1 LVGKKIKPKFVRQKK
16 NTMAE
21 QIIFT
26 NIASVDGV
34 YMNDD
39 STDVHIVC
47 NDFTGRNHVLVLH
60 PAHVFKIKQLMMD
73 AIVGPEEEAQDG
85 N

>member
-1 LVGKKIKPKFVRQKK
+1 
-16 NTMAE
+16 MSE

-47 NDFTGRNHVLVLH
+47 ADFSGRNHVIVMH
-60 PAHVFKIKQLMMD
+60 PAHVFKIKQLTMD

>member
-1 LVGKKIKPKFVRQKK
+1 
-16 NTMAE
+16 MAE

-47 NDFTGRNHVLVLH
+47 NDFSGRNHVIVMH
-60 PAHVFKIKQLMMD
+60 PAQVFKIKQLMMD
-73 AIVGPEEEAQDG
+73 EIVGPQENAE
-85 N
+85 

>member
-1 LVGKKIKPKFVRQKK
+1 
-16 NTMAE
+16 MAE

-26 NIASVDGV
+26 NIASIDGV
-34 YMNDD
+34 YMTEE

-47 NDFTGRNHVLVLH
+47 NDFTGRNHIIVMH

-73 AIVGPEEEAQDG
+73 AIVGPEEIAE
-85 N
+85 

>member
-1 LVGKKIKPKFVRQKK
+1 ME
-16 NTMAE
+16 N

-34 YMNDD
+34 YMTEE

>member
-1 LVGKKIKPKFVRQKK
+1 
-16 NTMAE
+16 MAE

-47 NDFTGRNHVLVLH
+47 ADFSGRNHVLVLH

>member
-1 LVGKKIKPKFVRQKK
+1 MENP
-16 NTMAE
+16 E

-26 NIASVDGV
+26 NIASIDGV

-47 NDFTGRNHVLVLH
+47 NDFSGRNHVIVMH
-60 PAHVFKIKQLMMD
+60 AAQVFKIKQLMMD
-73 AIVGPEEEAQDG
+73 EIVGPQENAE
-85 N
+85 

>member
-1 LVGKKIKPKFVRQKK
+1 
-16 NTMAE
+16 MAE

-34 YMNDD
+34 YMTEE

-47 NDFTGRNHVLVLH
+47 NDLTGRNHVIVLH

-73 AIVGPEEEAQDG
+73 AIVGPEEITE
-85 N
+85 

>member
-1 LVGKKIKPKFVRQKK
+1 LYGKKIIPTFVRQKK

-26 NIASVDGV
+26 NIASIDGV
-34 YMNDD
+34 YMTEE

-47 NDFTGRNHVLVLH
+47 NDFTGRNHIIVMH

-73 AIVGPEEEAQDG
+73 AIVGPEEIAE
-85 N
+85 

>member
-1 LVGKKIKPKFVRQKK
+1 ME
-16 NTMAE
+16 N

-47 NDFTGRNHVLVLH
+47 NDFSGRNHVIVMH
-60 PAHVFKIKQLMMD
+60 PAQVFKIKQLMMD
-73 AIVGPEEEAQDG
+73 AIVGQEEEAQDG

>member
-1 LVGKKIKPKFVRQKK
+1 MG
-16 NTMAE
+16 E
-21 QIIFT
+21 HIIFT
-26 NIASVDGV
+26 NIASIDNV
-34 YMNDD
+34 YMTDD

-47 NDFTGRNHVLVLH
+47 NDFTGRNHVIVMH

-73 AIVGPEEEAQDG
+73 EIVGKEEDNDG

>member
-1 LVGKKIKPKFVRQKK
+1 ME
-16 NTMAE
+16 N

-47 NDFTGRNHVLVLH
+47 NDFTGRNHVIVMH
-60 PAHVFKIKQLMMD
+60 ASHVFKIKQLTMD
-73 AIVGPEEEAQDG
+73 AIVGPEEIAE
-85 N
+85 